1 MRGKKRRIPILS
13 ILLIIVSSFVPPFSA
28 YGQTKIEA
36 PRNFFGVKTDI
47 QAGREEA
54 VEIERKVRIL
64 RDREVA
70 DYVNRIGQRLVASL
84 PEEFQH
90 TEFRYTFKVV
100 DDKEINAFALPGGLV
115 YVNRGMIES
124 ARNEGELAG
133 VMAHEISH
141 VALRHGTAQASKA
154 YPWLIALGVASAAM
168 GNGKGVEIAEIG
180 GLAALELY
188 FMKFSRKYETQADV
202 LGSQIMARAGYDPH
216 DLANV
221 FRLIESK
228 EGRGG
233 PRWLSDHPK
242 PKDRY
247 ERIDQEI
254 ALLRVNPYPIENV
267 SELNRIQWRLGSRAR
282 S

>member
-1 MRGKKRRIPILS
+1 MRGKKRRTPILS
-13 ILLIIVSSFVPPFSA
+13 VLLIIVSSFVLPFGA
-28 YGQTKIEA
+28 YAQTKIEA

-54 VEIERKVRIL
+54 VEIERKAKIV
-64 RDREVA
+64 RDREVT

-100 DDKEINAFALPGGLV
+100 DDKEVNAFALPGGFV

-141 VALRHGTAQASKA
+141 VALRHGTAQASRA

-168 GNGKGVEIAEIG
+168 GKGKGAEIAEIG

-221 FRLIESK
+221 FRLIESR

-267 SELNRIQWRLGSRAR
+267 SELTRIQWRLGGRAR

>member
-1 MRGKKRRIPILS
+1 MKGKERRTS
-13 ILLIIVSSFVPPFSA
+13 ILRILLLSVCFFFLPLSSYA
-28 YGQTKIEA
+28 QTKIKA
-36 PRNFFGVKTDI
+36 PRNFFGIKTDI

-54 VEIERKVRIL
+54 VETEQKAKIL
-64 RDREVA
+64 RDREVT
-70 DYVNRIGQRLVASL
+70 DYVNQIGQRLVASI
-84 PEEFQH
+84 PPEFQH
-90 TEFRYTFKVV
+90 PEFRYTFKVI
-100 DDKEINAFALPGGLV
+100 DDKDINAFALPGGFV
-115 YVNRGMIES
+115 YVNRGMIEA

-141 VALRHGTAQASKA
+141 VALRHGTAQVSSA

-168 GNGKGVEIAEIG
+168 GNGKGAEIAEIG

-188 FMKFSRKYETQADV
+188 FMKFSRKYETQADI
-202 LGSQIMARAGYDPH
+202 LGSQIMARAGYDPR

-228 EGRGG
+228 EGSGG